1 MRNVLTYC
9 FQYENGRVPES
20 SFSRLFWRSRVEM
33 GVGEVRCTG
42 WGKIFSLPPCYK
54 DDKVFGR
61 YGSGWIGAGGCRFL
75 NGLGMCEGA
84 FSNGV

>member
-1 MRNVLTYC
+1 MKMVGCLNPPFPGYFGGPALKWALARSGVLG
-9 FQYENGRVPES
+9 GR
-20 SFSRLFWRSRVEM
+20 
-33 GVGEVRCTG
+33 
-42 WGKIFSLPPCYK
+42 KIFSLPPCYK